1 MTAMSISIIAVI
13 LGCAAVGSP
22 DGGPYDETPPR
33 FIGSTP
39 SRGALYVNNK
49 KLTLHFDEY
58 IKIQNASE
66 KVVVSPPQL
75 EQPEIKV
82 NGMKIQV
89 TLFDSLRSNTTYSI
103 DFSDG
108 IVDNNEGN
116 PLGDFCFSFSTGADL
131 DTMEFSGYVLN
142 ASDLE
147 PIKGILVGIHTDLS
161 DSAFT
166 AKPFEKVSHTD
177 SRGHFT
183 IRGLAPGKYRIYAL
197 QDMDQNFM
205 YSQRSEKIAWTDSII
220 IPKSELWY
228 RDDTI
233 RNTDGQVDSI
243 MLVQYTKYLPNDV
256 VLRAFLAKPN
266 IQYLVKSERKNHE
279 TFGLNFALPLDSMPK
294 IKGLNFDE
302 KDAFICQHNAGFD
315 TLNFWM
321 KDSNIYYMDTLRFSL
336 TYLATD
342 SNGVLNETIDT
353 LNLITKKTHQRIL
366 QDEARKAEE
375 EAKDIEKERKRLERA
390 NDTFGL
396 KKLNIPKIK
405 FLQMNLDA
413 NQSMDL
419 NSIVKLSFKEPVSFE
434 PGSAIHVQK
443 MVDSIWVDIPFE
455 VEQDSLMILEY
466 SIFAEW
472 RPEET
477 YSITIDSASVFGLY
491 GLHNNKESQELKFK
505 PIEQYSIFTVNVQN
519 PNPNYLVELLDQN
532 GSPIRSGYLEDGRI
546 DFFFLYPGKYYVRLI
561 NDRNKNG
568 KWDTGEYY
576 DKTFPEEVFY
586 INNLFEL
593 KQNWEHAT
601 EPWNVTE
608 APLFEQKPEA
618 ITTQKAETKK
628 QQKSKNAEREQN
640 MASQKKQGKN

>member
-13 LGCAAVGSP
+13 LGCAAVGTP

-39 SRGALYVNNK
+39 SRGALDVNNK

-228 RDDTI
+228 RNDTI
-233 RNTDGQVDSI
+233 RNTNGEIDSI
-243 MLVQYTKYLPNDV
+243 KLVQYTKYLPCDV

-302 KDAFICQHNAGFD
+302 KDAFICQHNAGYD

-390 NDTFGL
+390 KDTLGL
-396 KKLNIPKIK
+396 KKLDIPKIK

-434 PGSAIHVQK
+434 PDSAIHVQK

-505 PIEQYSIFTVNVQN
+505 PIESYSIFTVNVQN
-519 PNPNYLVELLDQN
+519 PNPNYLVELLDQK
-532 GSPIRSGYLEDGRI
+532 GSTIRSGYLEDGRI

-561 NDRNKNG
+561 NDRNKNC
-568 KWDTGEYY
+568 KWDTGEYS

-586 INNLFEL
+586 INNVFEL

-628 QQKSKNAEREQN
+628 QQKSKNAEREQK

>member
-33 FIGSTP
+33 FVGSTP
-39 SRGALYVNNK
+39 SRGALNVNNK

-89 TLFDSLRSNTTYSI
+89 TLFDSLRSNTTYSV

-321 KDSNIYYMDTLRFSL
+321 KDSNIYYMDTLRLSL

-390 NDTFGL
+390 NDTLGL
-396 KKLNIPKIK
+396 KKLDIPKIK

-628 QQKSKNAEREQN
+628 QQKSKNADREQK

>member
-33 FIGSTP
+33 FVGSTP
-39 SRGALYVNNK
+39 SRGALNVNNK

-89 TLFDSLRSNTTYSI
+89 TLFDSLRSNTTYSV

-628 QQKSKNAEREQN
+628 QQKSKNADREQN

>member
-33 FIGSTP
+33 FVGSTP
-39 SRGALYVNNK
+39 SRGALNVNNK

-89 TLFDSLRSNTTYSI
+89 TLFDSLRSNTTYSV

-220 IPKSELWY
+220 MPKSELWY

>member
-33 FIGSTP
+33 FVGSTP
-39 SRGALYVNNK
+39 SRGALNVNNK

-89 TLFDSLRSNTTYSI
+89 TLFDSLRSNTTYSV

-396 KKLNIPKIK
+396 KKLDIPKIK

>member
-33 FIGSTP
+33 FVGSTP
-39 SRGALYVNNK
+39 SRGALNVNNK

-89 TLFDSLRSNTTYSI
+89 TLFDSLRSNTTYSV

-220 IPKSELWY
+220 MPKSELWY

-618 ITTQKAETKK
+618 ITTQKAEKKK

>member
-89 TLFDSLRSNTTYSI
+89 TLFDSLRSNTTYSV

-390 NDTFGL
+390 NDTLGL
-396 KKLNIPKIK
+396 KKLDIPKIK

-434 PGSAIHVQK
+434 PDSAIHVQK

-618 ITTQKAETKK
+618 ITTQKAEKKK

>member
-33 FIGSTP
+33 FVGSTP
-39 SRGALYVNNK
+39 SRGALNVNNK

-89 TLFDSLRSNTTYSI
+89 TLFDSLRSNTTYSV